1 MKVAVVDTS
10 GRFIIL
16 KVILK
21 GEQAVLVNVY
31 GPNRDNKLVDFYHL
45 VLQSLKQNDFDEME
59 NIIMGGDFNCPLNH
73 IMDKR
78 GGNLIPRQSVINTIE
93 SLQSELDLH
102 GIWRVKNPTR
112 RSFTWSQ
119 REPLIMSRLDCW
131 LISNCLSDNVWNVD
145 IIPSIKTDH
154 SAIIIEFKDIDDRVK
169 GPGIWKLNCSLL
181 SDQL

>member
-45 VLQSLKQNDFDEME
+45 VVQSLKQNGFDEME

-78 GGNLIPRQSVINTIE
+78 GGTLFQDKV
-93 SLQSELDLH
+93 
-102 GIWRVKNPTR
+102 
-112 RSFTWSQ
+112 
-119 REPLIMSRLDCW
+119 
-131 LISNCLSDNVWNVD
+131 
-145 IIPSIKTDH
+145 
-154 SAIIIEFKDIDDRVK
+154 
-169 GPGIWKLNCSLL
+169 
-181 SDQL
+181 